1 MARPIKRGVSVI
13 DPSKVDKSKL
23 DSANS
28 ESSARYRGK
37 AIPNSHPESSLGRV
51 FVLISFPFSF
61 WLLMNAVSESPT
73 PKLIYLQFPFCAFAV
88 FGLKRFRNGAVASL
102 VLTTV
107 GLIIYF
113 MR

>member
-1 MARPIKRGVSVI
+1 MARPIKRGVSI
-13 DPSKVDKSKL
+13 IEPSGVDKSKL
-23 DSANS
+23 ESAKS

-37 AIPNSHPESSLGRV
+37 AIPSNHPESSLGRV

-61 WLLMNAVSESPT
+61 WLLMNAVDENPT
-73 PKLIYLQFPFCAFAV
+73 PKLIYLQFPLCAFAA
-88 FGLKRFRNGAVASL
+88 FGLKRFRNGAIASL
-102 VLTTV
+102 VLTAA